1 MKKIKLILCGT
12 LLVFGLGAGAP
23 GAVYASD
30 DTNTENTANA
40 SETAEDSDE
49 ISWVFDD
56 YGLLSDDE
64 AAELNSEFA
73 DIYDTYGY
81 DAVLL
86 ISPDIGESEDNRQYA
101 AEFMQDNEIGY
112 GDTHEGM
119 CILHQPD
126 ARNIT
131 IVFRGETQD
140 DFSTKIQEEMLD
152 KCKTYLKADDPFGGY
167 QSLVS
172 DLNAGLERLA
182 EGKKIRLMD
191 IEEGSALSR
200 FFTDL
205 LMAFVIMII
214 PTGIMTWYQVHKMK
228 TRVQQTNANQYTA
241 EGGLELSEKYDVFL
255 YETVS
260 QTAKPKNDDNDS
272 GSFSSGGESFSGSSS
287 DY

>member
-1 MKKIKLILCGT
+1 M
-12 LLVFGLGAGAP
+12 GLGAGAP

-64 AAELNSEFA
+64 AAELNSEFS

-167 QSLVS
+167 QSLIS